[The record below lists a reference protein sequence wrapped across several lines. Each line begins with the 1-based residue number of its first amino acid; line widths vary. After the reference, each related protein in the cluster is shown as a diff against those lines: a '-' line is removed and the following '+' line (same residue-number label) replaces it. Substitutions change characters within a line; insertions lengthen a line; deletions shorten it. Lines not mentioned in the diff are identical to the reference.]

1 MSKEIIEAINL
12 LKDENLI
19 WSADFDTI
27 RLDLANVLLK
37 AIQVE
42 YHYLEPEISTIALK
56 LVRDVERG
64 TNVRRTQTTDQAV
77 TLPSSYDSGATFKRR
92 SSDTSKCNCGCFQ
105 LANKDV
111 S

>member
-1 MSKEIIEAINL
+1 MSKEIIDAINL

-64 TNVRRTQTTDQAV
+64 TNVRRTETTEQTTTVQ
-77 TLPSSYDSGATFKRR
+77 SSYNSGATFKRR
-92 SSDTSKCNCGCFQ
+92 SDDTSKCHCGCSK
-105 LANKDV
+105 LADKDTI
-111 S
+111 